1 MAWFFIIKRD
11 NSGVDIMAGIV
22 GWGSYIPKYRIKAET
37 IAEVQN
43 ADAAAIKAG
52 LGLTEKSVPGKDE
65 DTATISVHA
74 ARDALLRAGIDR
86 KKIGSVYVGSESH
99 PYAVKPTASIVGE
112 ALDIGNSYMAVDTE
126 FACKAG
132 SATIQIN
139 AGLVDSGMI
148 KYGLSI
154 GADTSQAEPGNA
166 LEYSA
171 AAGGAA
177 FIIGANS
184 ESAATLDFTC
194 SFTSDT
200 PDFWRRAMQPY
211 PSHAGRFTG
220 EPAYFK
226 HVSSATD
233 MILKKSGAKISDF
246 KYVVF
251 HMPNGKFP
259 LRMAKQF
266 GATKEQIEAGLVV
279 TKIGNTYSGSS
290 ILGLAS
296 VLDVAKP
303 GDKILVTS
311 YGSGSG
317 SDAFIF
323 TATKKIT
330 EAQKKA
336 RKVNDYIARKEY
348 ITYPQYLKHMDG
360 IHE

>member
-1 MAWFFIIKRD
+1 
-11 NSGVDIMAGIV
+11 MAGII
-22 GWGSYIPKYRIKAET
+22 GWGAYIPKYRIRAET
-37 IAEVQN
+37 IAEVQGTDCN
-43 ADAAAIKAG
+43 SIIAG

-65 DTATISVHA
+65 DTATIAVAA
-74 ARDALLRAGIDR
+74 ARDALKRAGINR
-86 KKIGSVYVGSESH
+86 KQIGSVYVGSESH

-132 SATIQIN
+132 TATIQIN
-139 AGLVDSGMI
+139 AGLVDSKMI
-148 KYGLSI
+148 KYGLSV

-177 FIIGANS
+177 FILGPS
-184 ESAATLDFTC
+184 EEAIATLDYTC
-194 SFTSDT
+194 SYTTDT
-200 PDFWRRAMQPY
+200 PDFWRRPGQSY

-226 HVSSATD
+226 HVTNATK
-233 MILKKSGAKISDF
+233 MMLEKSGAKITDF

-259 LRMAKQF
+259 LRIAKQF
-266 GATKEQIEAGLVV
+266 GVTKEQIEPGLVV

-290 ILGLAS
+290 ILGFAS

-303 GDKILVTS
+303 GDKILLTS

-317 SDAFIF
+317 SDSFIF
-323 TATKKIT
+323 TVTKKISA
-330 EAQKKA
+330 AQGKA
-336 RKVNDYIARKEY
+336 RKVNDYILRKEY
-348 ITYPQYLKHMDG
+348 ITYPEYLKHMEG
-360 IHE
+360 IHK

>member
-1 MAWFFIIKRD
+1 M
-11 NSGVDIMAGIV
+11 SGIV
-22 GWGSYIPKYRIKAET
+22 GWGAYIPMYRIKAET
-37 IAEVQN
+37 IAEVQH
-43 ADAAAIKAG
+43 ADANAIKAG

-65 DTATISVHA
+65 DTATISIAA
-74 ARDALLRAGIDR
+74 ARDALKRAGIN
-86 KKIGSVYVGSESH
+86 KKEIGSVYVGSESH

-112 ALDIGNSYMAVDTE
+112 ALDIGNTYMAVDTE

-132 SATIQIN
+132 TATIQIN
-139 AGLVDSGMI
+139 AGLVGSGMI

-177 FIIGANS
+177 FIIGPDK
-184 ESAATLDFTC
+184 ESVAILEHTC
-194 SFTSDT
+194 SYTSDT
-200 PDFWRRAMQPY
+200 PDFWRRAIQPY

-226 HVSSATD
+226 HVTEATKR
-233 MILKKSGAKISDF
+233 ILEKSKMQMNNF

-259 LRMAKQF
+259 LRVAKQF
-266 GATKEQIEAGLVV
+266 GVTKEQIELGLVV

-290 ILGLAS
+290 ILGLAA
-296 VLDVAKP
+296 VLDIAKP
-303 GDKILVTS
+303 NDRILITS

-323 TATKKIT
+323 KVTDKIT
-330 EAQKKA
+330 KAQGKA

-348 ITYPQYLKHMDG
+348 ISYPQYLKHMEG
-360 IHE
+360 IHN

>member
-1 MAWFFIIKRD
+1 
-11 NSGVDIMAGIV
+11 MAGII
-22 GWGSYIPKYRIKAET
+22 GWGAYIPKYRITAEE
-37 IAEVQN
+37 IAKVQH
-43 ADAAAIKAG
+43 ADADSIKEG

-65 DTATISVHA
+65 DTATISVA
-74 ARDALLRAGIDR
+74 ASINALARAGINR
-86 KKIGSVYVGSESH
+86 KEIGAVYVGSESH
-99 PYAVKPTASIVGE
+99 PYAVKPTSSILGE
-112 ALDIGNSYMAVDTE
+112 ALDIGNSYTALDTQ

-139 AGLVDSGMI
+139 AGLVDSGMV
-148 KYGLSI
+148 KYGLSV

-177 FIIGANS
+177 FIIGKS
-184 ESAATLDFTC
+184 EDAVATIDFTC

-200 PDFWRRAMQPY
+200 PDFWRRSLQPY

-226 HVSSATD
+226 HVVGATK
-233 MILKKSGAKISDF
+233 MILEKSKMQMTDF

-259 LRMAKQF
+259 LRAAKIF
-266 GATKEQIEAGLVV
+266 GVTKEQITPGLIV

-290 ILGLAS
+290 ILGLTC
-296 VLDVAKP
+296 VLDIAKP

-317 SDAFIF
+317 SDSFIL
-323 TATKKIT
+323 TATEKIID
-330 EAQKKA
+330 AQKKA
-336 RKVNDYIARKEY
+336 KTTAEYVARKEY
-348 ITYPQYLKHMDG
+348 LTYPEYESHMEQ
-360 IHE
+360 IHK

>member
-1 MAWFFIIKRD
+1 
-11 NSGVDIMAGIV
+11 MAGII
-22 GWGSYIPKYRIKAET
+22 GWGAYIPKYRIKAET

-43 ADAAAIKAG
+43 ADAESIKAG

-65 DTATISVHA
+65 DTATISVAA
-74 ARDALLRAGIDR
+74 ARDALKRAEINR
-86 KKIGSVYVGSESH
+86 KEIGAVYVGSESH

-112 ALDIGNSYMAVDTE
+112 ALDIGNNYTAADTE

-132 SATIQIN
+132 SATIQMN
-139 AGLVDSGMI
+139 AGLVNASMI

-177 FIIGANS
+177 FIIGPDK
-184 ESAATLDFTC
+184 ESVAVLEHTC
-194 SFTSDT
+194 SYTTDT
-200 PDFWRRAMQPY
+200 PDFWRRSMQPY

-226 HVSSATD
+226 HVTAATK
-233 MILKKSGAKISDF
+233 MILEKSKLEMKDF
-246 KYVVF
+246 KHVVF

-259 LRMAKQF
+259 LRVAKTF
-266 GATKEQIEAGLVV
+266 GVTKEQIETGLVV

-303 GDKILVTS
+303 NDRILVTS

-323 TATKKIT
+323 RATEKIT
-330 EAQKKA
+330 KAQGKA

-348 ITYPQYLKHMDG
+348 LGYAQYLKHMEG
-360 IHE
+360 IHN

>member
-1 MAWFFIIKRD
+1 MSAII
-11 NSGVDIMAGIV
+11 GYGA
-22 GWGSYIPKYRIKAET
+22 YIPKYRITAES

-43 ADAAAIKAG
+43 ADANAIKAG

-65 DTATISVHA
+65 DTVTISVAA
-74 ARDALLRAGIDR
+74 ARNALKRASINPRD
-86 KKIGSVYVGSESH
+86 IGAIYVGSESH
-99 PYAVKPTASIVGE
+99 PYAVKPTSAIVAE
-112 ALDIGNSYMAVDTE
+112 SLDIGNDYTAVDTE

-139 AGLVDSGMI
+139 SGLVDSKMV

-177 FIIGANS
+177 FIIGENNEDALAS
-184 ESAATLDFTC
+184 IDYTC

-200 PDFWRRAMQPY
+200 PDFWRRSMQAY

-226 HVSSATD
+226 HVAGATN
-233 MILKKSGAKISDF
+233 MILEKSGMKIDEF

-259 LRMAKQF
+259 ERIGKKF
-266 GATKEQIEAGLVV
+266 GVTKEQLIDGLVV
-279 TKIGNTYSGSS
+279 KKIGNTYSGSS
-290 ILGLAS
+290 LLGLAA
-296 VLDVAKP
+296 VLDKASE
-303 GDKILVTS
+303 GDKILMTS

-317 SDAFIF
+317 SDSFIL
-323 TATKKIT
+323 TAKKKLESVKNNAKT
-330 EAQKKA
+330 
-336 RKVNDYIARKEY
+336 VDDYIERKEY
-348 ITYPQYLKHMDG
+348 LSYANYLKHMET
-360 IHE
+360 IH

>member
-1 MAWFFIIKRD
+1 
-11 NSGVDIMAGIV
+11 MAGII
-22 GWGSYIPKYRIKAET
+22 GWGAYIPKYRIKAET

-43 ADAAAIKAG
+43 SDAESIKSG

-65 DTATISVHA
+65 DSATISVAA
-74 ARDALLRAGIDR
+74 ARDALKRAEINR
-86 KKIGSVYVGSESH
+86 KEIGAIYVGSESH

-112 ALDIGNSYMAVDTE
+112 ALDVGNSYTAVDTE

-177 FIIGANS
+177 FIIGSNK
-184 ESAATLDFTC
+184 ESAAILEATC

-200 PDFWRRAMQPY
+200 PDFWRRALQPY

-226 HVSSATD
+226 HVGSATK
-233 MILKKSGAKISDF
+233 MMLEKTNSKINEF

-259 LRMAKQF
+259 LRIAKQF
-266 GATKEQIEAGLVV
+266 GATKEQIEPGLVV

-290 ILGLAS
+290 ILGLAA

-317 SDAFIF
+317 SDSFIF
-323 TATKKIT
+323 KTTEKIT
-330 EAQKKA
+330 KIQNNAKRVA
-336 RKVNDYIARKEY
+336 DYIARKEY
-348 ITYPQYLKHMDG
+348 LSYPRYLKHMEG
-360 IHE
+360 IHQ

>member
-1 MAWFFIIKRD
+1 
-11 NSGVDIMAGIV
+11 MAGIV
-22 GWGSYIPKYRIKAET
+22 GWGSYIPKYRIKAEV
-37 IAEVQN
+37 IAEVTDS
-43 ADAAAIKAG
+43 DAKAIMSG

-65 DTATISVHA
+65 DTITISVEA
-74 ARDALLRAGIDR
+74 ARNALLRANIDR
-86 KKIGSVYVGSESH
+86 KKIGSVYIGSESH
-99 PYAVKPTASIVGE
+99 PYAVKPSSSIVAE
-112 ALDIGNSYMAVDTE
+112 ALDIGNDYMAVDTE

-177 FIIGANS
+177 FIVGPNS
-184 ESAATLDFTC
+184 ESVATIDATL

-226 HVSSATD
+226 HVISATKK
-233 MILKKSGAKISDF
+233 ILEKTNMKATDF
-246 KYVVF
+246 AYVVF

-259 LRMAKQF
+259 LRVAKIF
-266 GATKEQIEAGLVV
+266 GVTKEQIEQGLVV

-290 ILGLAS
+290 LLGLSS

-303 GDKILVTS
+303 GDKILLVS

-317 SDAFIF
+317 SDAFVL
-323 TATKKIT
+323 TATKKIV

-336 RKVNDYIARKEY
+336 RKTSDYILRKKY
-348 ITYPQYLKHMDG
+348 LSYPQYANHMHE
-360 IHE
+360 IH

>member
-1 MAWFFIIKRD
+1 
-11 NSGVDIMAGIV
+11 MAGII

-43 ADAAAIKAG
+43 ADADSIKAG

-65 DTATISVHA
+65 DTATISVAA
-74 ARDALLRAGIDR
+74 ARDAMKRAEINR
-86 KKIGSVYVGSESH
+86 KEIGAVYIGSESH

-112 ALDIGNSYMAVDTE
+112 ALDIGNTYMAVDTE

-132 SATIQIN
+132 SATIQMN
-139 AGLVDSGMI
+139 AGLVNSGMI

-177 FIIGANS
+177 FIIGPDK
-184 ESAATLDFTC
+184 ESVAILEHTC
-194 SFTSDT
+194 SYTSDT
-200 PDFWRRAMQPY
+200 PDFWRRSMQPY

-226 HVSSATD
+226 HVTAATK
-233 MILKKSGAKISDF
+233 MILEKSKLQMKDF
-246 KYVVF
+246 KFVVF

-259 LRMAKQF
+259 LRVAKAF
-266 GATKEQIEAGLVV
+266 GVTKEQIDAGLVV

-296 VLDVAKP
+296 VLDIAKP
-303 GDKILVTS
+303 NDRILVTS

-323 TATKKIT
+323 KVTDKIT
-330 EAQKKA
+330 KAQGKA

-348 ITYPQYLKHMDG
+348 LGYAQYLKHMEG
-360 IHE
+360 IHG

>member
-1 MAWFFIIKRD
+1 
-11 NSGVDIMAGIV
+11 MAGIIGFGAYV
-22 GWGSYIPKYRIKAET
+22 PKYRIKAET

-43 ADAAAIKAG
+43 ANANAIKSG

-65 DTATISVHA
+65 DTVTISTMA
-74 ARDALLRAGIDR
+74 ARNALARSKIN
-86 KKIGSVYVGSESH
+86 KKEIGAVYIGSESH
-99 PYAVKPTASIVGE
+99 PYAVKPSSGIVAE
-112 ALDIGNSYMAVDTE
+112 SLDIGNNYMAVDTE

-139 AGLVDSGMI
+139 AGLVDSKMI

-177 FIIGANS
+177 FVIGNNS
-184 ESAATLDFTC
+184 ESVATIDYTV

-220 EPAYFK
+220 DPAYFK
-226 HVSSATD
+226 HVTSATKL
-233 MILKKSGAKISDF
+233 ILEKSNMKIDEF
-246 KYVVF
+246 DHVIF

-259 LRMAKQF
+259 ERVGKKF
-266 GATKEQIEAGLVV
+266 GVTKEQLEVGLVV
-279 TKIGNTYSGSS
+279 KRIGNTYSGSS
-290 ILGLAS
+290 LLGLAA
-296 VLDVAKP
+296 VLDKAKSNQ
-303 GDKILVTS
+303 KILVTS

-317 SDAFIF
+317 SDSFIL
-323 TATKKIT
+323 TTTKKIEEVQNLAKT
-330 EAQKKA
+330 
-336 RKVNDYIARKEY
+336 VDDYIERKEY
-348 ITYPQYLKHMDG
+348 VSYAKYLKHMEE
-360 IHE
+360 IH

>member
-1 MAWFFIIKRD
+1 
-11 NSGVDIMAGIV
+11 MAGIV
-22 GWGSYIPKYRIKAET
+22 GWGAYIPKYRITAEE
-37 IAEVQN
+37 IAKVQH
-43 ADAAAIKAG
+43 ADAKAIKAG

-65 DTATISVHA
+65 DTATISVAA
-74 ARDALLRAGIDR
+74 ARNALARAEINR
-86 KKIGSVYVGSESH
+86 KEIGSVYVGSESH

-112 ALDIGNSYMAVDTE
+112 ALDIGNAYMAVDTE

-139 AGLVDSGMI
+139 AGLVDSKMI

-177 FIIGANS
+177 FIIGPKEEAV
-184 ESAATLDFTC
+184 ATLDFTC
-194 SFTSDT
+194 SYTSDT

-220 EPAYFK
+220 DPAYFK
-226 HVSSATD
+226 HVEASTK
-233 MILKKSGAKISDF
+233 MILEKSGAQMNDF

-259 LRMAKQF
+259 LRVAKKF
-266 GATKEQIEAGLVV
+266 GVTKEQIDPGLVV
-279 TKIGNTYSGSS
+279 TKIGNTYSGSA

-296 VLDVAKP
+296 VLDIAKP
-303 GDKILVTS
+303 GDKILMTA

-317 SDAFIF
+317 SDSFIF
-323 TATKKIT
+323 TCTPKIT
-330 EAQKKA
+330 KAQGKA

-348 ITYPQYLKHMDG
+348 ITYAEYLKHMEG
-360 IHE
+360 IHQ

>member
-1 MAWFFIIKRD
+1 
-11 NSGVDIMAGIV
+11 MAGII

-43 ADAAAIKAG
+43 ADANAIKAG

-65 DTATISVHA
+65 DTATISIAA
-74 ARDALLRAGIDR
+74 ARDALDRANINR
-86 KKIGSVYVGSESH
+86 KEIGSVYVGSESH

-112 ALDIGNSYMAVDTE
+112 ALDIGNKYMAVDTE

-132 SATIQIN
+132 TATIQIN

-177 FIIGANS
+177 YIIGPNEQAV
-184 ESAATLDFTC
+184 ATLDYTC
-194 SFTSDT
+194 SFTTDT
-200 PDFWRRAMQPY
+200 PDFWRRALQPY

-226 HVSSATD
+226 HVVSATK
-233 MILKKSGAKISDF
+233 MILENTKMEMKDF
-246 KYVVF
+246 DFVVF

-259 LRMAKQF
+259 LRVAKIF
-266 GATKEQIEAGLVV
+266 GVTKEQLETGLVV

-290 ILGLAS
+290 MLGLAS

-303 GDKILVTS
+303 GNKILVTS

-317 SDAFIF
+317 SDGFIF
-323 TATKKIT
+323 TVT
-330 EAQKKA
+330 ENILRAQNRA
-336 RKVNDYIARKEY
+336 RTVNDYIARKEY
-348 ITYPQYLKHMDG
+348 LSYPQYLKHMEG
-360 IHE
+360 IHQ

>member
-1 MAWFFIIKRD
+1 L
-11 NSGVDIMAGIV
+11 AGII
-22 GWGSYIPKYRIKAET
+22 GWGSYIPKFRIRAEE
-37 IAEVQN
+37 IAAVQN
-43 ADAAAIKAG
+43 ADADAIKAG

-65 DTATISVHA
+65 DTISISVHA
-74 ARDALLRAGIDR
+74 AREALKRANINR
-86 KKIGSVYVGSESH
+86 KEVGAIYIGSESH
-99 PYAVKPTASIVGE
+99 PYAVKPSSSIVAE
-112 ALDIGNSYMAVDTE
+112 ALDIGNNYMAVDTE

-139 AGLVDSGMI
+139 AGLVDSKMI
-148 KYGLSI
+148 KYGFSI

-177 FIIGANS
+177 YIVGPNS
-184 ESAATLDFTC
+184 EAVATLDHTL

-200 PDFWRRAMQPY
+200 PDFWRRALEPY

-226 HVSSATD
+226 HVVSATKNILEKTKMD
-233 MILKKSGAKISDF
+233 MKEF

-259 LRMAKQF
+259 LRVAKIF
-266 GATKEQIEAGLVV
+266 GVTKEQIEPGLVV

-290 ILGLAS
+290 MLGLAS
-296 VLDVAKP
+296 VLDIAKP
-303 GDKILVTS
+303 GDKILMTS

-317 SDAFIF
+317 SDSFIY
-323 TATKKIT
+323 TCTDRITK
-330 EAQKKA
+330 AQNKA
-336 RKVNDYIARKEY
+336 RKVSDYIARKEY
-348 ITYPQYLKHMDG
+348 LTYAQYLKHMEE
-360 IHE
+360 IH

>member
-1 MAWFFIIKRD
+1 
-11 NSGVDIMAGIV
+11 MAGII
-22 GWGSYIPKYRIKAET
+22 GWGAYIPKYRIKAET

-43 ADAAAIKAG
+43 ANASAIRTG

-74 ARDALLRAGIDR
+74 ARDALKRAGINR
-86 KKIGSVYVGSESH
+86 KEIGSIYVGSESH

-112 ALDIGNSYMAVDTE
+112 ALDIGNNYMAADTE

-132 SATIQIN
+132 TATIQIN
-139 AGLVDSGMI
+139 AGLVNSGMI

-177 FIIGANS
+177 FIIGNNKEAVAIL
-184 ESAATLDFTC
+184 EHTI

-200 PDFWRRAMQPY
+200 PDFWRRAMQEY

-226 HVSSATD
+226 HVTAATK
-233 MILKKSGAKISDF
+233 MMLEKSGMQMNDF
-246 KYVVF
+246 AYVVF

-259 LRMAKQF
+259 LRVGKQF
-266 GATKEQIEAGLVV
+266 GVTKEQIEQGLVV

-303 GDKILVTS
+303 GDRILVTS

-323 TATKKIT
+323 KCTEKIT
-330 EAQKKA
+330 KAQNKAKK
-336 RKVNDYIARKEY
+336 VSDYIARKEY
-348 ITYPQYLKHMDG
+348 ISYPQYLKHMEG
-360 IHE
+360 IHT

>member
-1 MAWFFIIKRD
+1 
-11 NSGVDIMAGIV
+11 MAGIV
-22 GWGSYIPKYRIKAET
+22 GWGSYIPKYRITAEEIAKA
-37 IAEVQN
+37 QDGD
-43 ADAAAIKAG
+43 ADAIKEG

-65 DTATISVHA
+65 DAATIAVHA
-74 ARDALLRAGIDR
+74 ARDALARAEINR
-86 KKIGSVYVGSESH
+86 KEIGAVYIGSESH
-99 PYAVKPTASIVGE
+99 PYAVKPTSSIVGE
-112 ALDIGNSYMAVDTE
+112 ALDIGNNYTAVDTQ

-139 AGLVDSGMI
+139 AGLVDSKMI

-177 FIIGANS
+177 FIIGNNDQAV
-184 ESAATLDFTC
+184 ATLDATC
-194 SFTSDT
+194 SFTTDT
-200 PDFWRRAMQPY
+200 PDFWRRSLQPY

-226 HVSSATD
+226 HVVGSTKR
-233 MILKKSGAKISDF
+233 ILEKTGMQITDF

-259 LRMAKQF
+259 LRVAKIF
-266 GATKEQIEAGLVV
+266 GVTKEQLAPGLVV

-296 VLDVAKP
+296 VLDIAKP
-303 GDKILVTS
+303 NDRILVTS

-317 SDAFIF
+317 SDSFVF
-323 TATKKIT
+323 TVTEKILK
-330 EAQKKA
+330 AQNKA

-348 ITYPQYLKHMDG
+348 LTYSQYAKNMAQVH
-360 IHE
+360 

>member
-1 MAWFFIIKRD
+1 
-11 NSGVDIMAGIV
+11 MAGIIGYGV
-22 GWGSYIPKYRIKAET
+22 YIPKYRIKAEE
-37 IAEVQN
+37 IAAVQE
-43 ADAAAIKAG
+43 ADANAIKAG

-65 DTATISVHA
+65 DTITIATHA
-74 ARDALLRAGIDR
+74 ARDALARAQINR
-86 KKIGSVYVGSESH
+86 KEIGAIYVGSESH
-99 PYAVKPTASIVGE
+99 PYAVKPSSAIVAE
-112 ALDIGNSYMAVDTE
+112 AIGIGNDYTAVDTE

-139 AGLVDSGMI
+139 AGLVDSKMI

-177 FIIGANS
+177 FIIGSNEEAL
-184 ESAATLDFTC
+184 ATIDFTC

-226 HVSSATD
+226 HVIGATK
-233 MILKKSGAKISDF
+233 MLLEKTKTKISDYDF
-246 KYVVF
+246 VVL

-259 LRMAKQF
+259 EAAAKIL
-266 GATKEQIEAGLVV
+266 GVIKEKQLEAGLVV
-279 TKIGNTYSGSS
+279 KKIGNTYSGSS
-290 ILGLAS
+290 LLGLAA

-303 GDKILVTS
+303 GDKILMTS

-317 SDAFIF
+317 SDSFAL
-323 TATKKIT
+323 TVTEKIK
-330 EAQKKA
+330 EKQKLA
-336 RKVNDYIARKEY
+336 RSVQDYIDRKEY
-348 ITYPQYLKHMDG
+348 LPYAKYLKHMET
-360 IHE
+360 IH

>member
-1 MAWFFIIKRD
+1 
-11 NSGVDIMAGIV
+11 MAGIV
-22 GWGSYIPKYRIKAET
+22 GYGAYIPKYRVTAEE
-37 IAEVQN
+37 IADVQE
-43 ADAAAIKAG
+43 ADANAIKRG

-65 DTATISVHA
+65 DTITISTHA
-74 ARDALLRAGIDR
+74 ARDALARAEINR
-86 KKIGSVYVGSESH
+86 KEIGAIYIGSESH
-99 PYAVKPTASIVGE
+99 PYAVKPSSAVVAE
-112 ALDIGNSYMAVDTE
+112 AIGIGNDYTAVDTE

-139 AGLVDSGMI
+139 AGLVDSKMV

-177 FIIGANS
+177 FIIGSNK
-184 ESAATLDFTC
+184 ESLAIIDKTV

-200 PDFWRRAMQPY
+200 PDFWRRSMQAY

-226 HVSSATD
+226 HVIGATK
-233 MILKKSGAKISDF
+233 MLLEKTKTKIEDY

-259 LRMAKQF
+259 KAVAKIF
-266 GATKEQIEAGLVV
+266 GVTEEQLAPGLIVE
-279 TKIGNTYSGSS
+279 KIGNTYSGSAL
-290 ILGLAS
+290 LGLAC

-303 GDKILVTS
+303 GDKILMTS

-317 SDAFIF
+317 SDSFALTVTENIL
-323 TATKKIT
+323 KK
-330 EAQKKA
+330 QKLA
-336 RKVNDYIARKEY
+336 RSVQDYVDRKEY
-348 ITYPQYLKHMDG
+348 LSYSKYRKHMET
-360 IHE
+360 IH

>member
-1 MAWFFIIKRD
+1 
-11 NSGVDIMAGIV
+11 MAGII
-22 GWGSYIPKYRIKAET
+22 GWGAYIPKYRIT
-37 IAEVQN
+37 AEVIAAVNNDN
-43 ADAAAIKAG
+43 AQAIKSG
-52 LGLTEKSVPGKDE
+52 LGLSEKSVPGKDE
-65 DTATISVHA
+65 DTATISMAA
-74 ARDALLRAGIDR
+74 ARNALARAEINR
-86 KKIGSVYVGSESH
+86 KEIGAVYVGSESH
-99 PYAVKPTASIVGE
+99 PYAVKPTSSIVGE
-112 ALDIGNSYMAVDTE
+112 ALDIGNNYTALDTQ

-177 FIIGANS
+177 FIIGNKKEAV
-184 ESAATLDFTC
+184 ATLDYTL
-194 SFTSDT
+194 SYTSDT
-200 PDFWRRAMQPY
+200 PDFWRRALQPY

-226 HVSSATD
+226 HVVSATKN
-233 MILKKSGAKISDF
+233 LLEKSGTQMNDF

-259 LRMAKQF
+259 LRVAKIF
-266 GATKEQIEAGLVV
+266 GVTKEQIMPGLVV

-290 ILGLAS
+290 ILGLTS
-296 VLDVAKP
+296 VLDIAKP
-303 GDKILVTS
+303 GDKILCTS

-317 SDAFIF
+317 SDSFIF
-323 TATKKIT
+323 TCTDKIT
-330 EAQKKA
+330 KAQKKA
-336 RKVNDYIARKEY
+336 KTTEDYIARKEY
-348 ITYPQYLKHMDG
+348 LTYPQYAKHMEL
-360 IHE
+360 IH

>member
-1 MAWFFIIKRD
+1 
-11 NSGVDIMAGIV
+11 MAGII
-22 GWGSYIPKYRIKAET
+22 GWGSYIPMYRIKAEE
-37 IAEVQN
+37 IALVQN
-43 ADAAAIKAG
+43 ADANAIKNG

-65 DTATISVHA
+65 DTITISMEA
-74 ARDALLRAGIDR
+74 ARNAITRTEIKTKD
-86 KKIGSVYVGSESH
+86 IGSIFIGSESH
-99 PYAVKPTASIVGE
+99 PYAVKPSSSIVGE
-112 ALDIGNSYMAVDTE
+112 ALDLGNDYMAVDTE

-139 AGLVDSGMI
+139 MGLVDSKMI

-154 GADTSQAEPGNA
+154 GSDTSQAEPGNA

-177 FIIGANS
+177 FIIGCNEEAI
-184 ESAATLDFTC
+184 ATIDFTC

-211 PSHAGRFTG
+211 PAHAGRFTG

-226 HVSSATD
+226 HVIGATK
-233 MILKKSGAKISDF
+233 MILEKSKMQMNDF
-246 KYVVF
+246 DHVVF

-259 LRMAKQF
+259 EAVAKIF
-266 GATKEQIEAGLVV
+266 GVTKEQLETGLIVK
-279 TKIGNTYSGSS
+279 KIGNTYSGSS
-290 ILGLAS
+290 LLGLTC
-296 VLDVAKP
+296 VLDIAKP

-317 SDAFIF
+317 SDSFIL
-323 TATKKIT
+323 TCTEKIV

-336 RKVNDYIARKEY
+336 RTTQDYVDRKEY
-348 ITYPQYLKHMDG
+348 LIYSKYRTHMET
-360 IHE
+360 IH